1 MRIEPKNMEHG
12 IFPKKRS
19 KKYPGFG
26 IGLYQI
32 SHHIFTYPLWVGR
45 INKLGRS
52 PLAILS
58 GLFQSAIVIVV
69 PERFHDLAA
78 SLFGQSMNSENENQ
92 YMDKSTAL
100 WQIYLNTFYYSN

>member
-32 SHHIFTYPLWVGR
+32 SHHIFTYPL
-45 INKLGRS
+45 
-52 PLAILS
+52 
-58 GLFQSAIVIVV
+58 
-69 PERFHDLAA
+69 
-78 SLFGQSMNSENENQ
+78 
-92 YMDKSTAL
+92 
-100 WQIYLNTFYYSN
+100 